1 MVKNNW
7 IFEFARWI
15 YKYSKW
21 ILIWIQC
28 RLTSTGSTGCMI
40 RWRRS
45 IHQYL
50 GFPGLFLNVLLWR
63 AEDTSYSLQHLNL
76 KRKENLFCAC
86 TLVPLPTLSEYHN
99 LPHCSQCFNQIH
111 ARNIKYYFFLNT
123 VILNV
128 LYQIKFIVGV
138 VNLQN
143 SPMKQLIAHYN
154 HLILPSV

>member
-7 IFEFARWI
+7 MIKLEFVRWI

-50 GFPGLFLNVLLWR
+50 GLPGLFLNVLLWR
-63 AEDTSYSLQHLNL
+63 AEDTSYSLQPLNR
-76 KRKENLFCAC
+76 KRKENLFCAY
-86 TLVPLPTLSEYHN
+86 TLVPLPTLSEYHDRT
-99 LPHCSQCFNQIH
+99 HCS
-111 ARNIKYYFFLNT
+111 KYALTKFMQEMIFWNT
-123 VILNV
+123 VISNV
-128 LYQIKFIVGV
+128 LYQIKFMMDV

-143 SPMKQLIAHYN
+143 SPMKQLIAHYK
-154 HLILPSV
+154 HLISPSV

>member
-40 RWRRS
+40 RWKRS

-50 GFPGLFLNVLLWR
+50 GLPGLFLNVLLWR

-123 VILNV
+123 VISNV

>member
-86 TLVPLPTLSEYHN
+86 TLVPLPSLSEYHY
-99 LPHCSQCFNQIH
+99 LPYCSKFMQEKKSLK
-111 ARNIKYYFFLNT
+111 KYQVYYIRSMMGM
-123 VILNV
+123 V
-128 LYQIKFIVGV
+128 Y
-138 VNLQN
+138 LQN
-143 SPMKQLIAHYN
+143 SLMEQHIDN
-154 HLILPSV
+154 

>member
-7 IFEFARWI
+7 MIKLEFVRWI

-50 GFPGLFLNVLLWR
+50 GLPGLFLNVLLWR
-63 AEDTSYSLQHLNL
+63 AEDTSYSLQPLNR
-76 KRKENLFCAC
+76 KRKENLFCAY
-86 TLVPLPTLSEYHN
+86 TLVPLPTLSEYHD
-99 LPHCSQCFNQIH
+99 LTHCS
-111 ARNIKYYFFLNT
+111 KYALTKFMQEMIFWNT
-123 VILNV
+123 VISNV
-128 LYQIKFIVGV
+128 LYQIKFMMGV

-154 HLILPSV
+154 HLISPSV

>member
-7 IFEFARWI
+7 MIKLEFVRWI

-50 GFPGLFLNVLLWR
+50 GLPGPFLNVLLWR

-99 LPHCSQCFNQIH
+99 LPHCSQYALTKFMQEILNIIFLKYS
-111 ARNIKYYFFLNT
+111 NIKC
-123 VILNV
+123 
-128 LYQIKFIVGV
+128 IVSDKIYGGC
-138 VNLQN
+138 
-143 SPMKQLIAHYN
+143 S
-154 HLILPSV
+154 